1 MNSTSEPCRPD
12 NQRCMDSGLF
22 IPVEYVKK
30 WTRSTGIDHGSW
42 GLWGLRLSS
51 EVLLYST
58 WMIVGVCLRP
68 NYFFNGNQDTVT
80 EHFSTRLIPTTATAS
95 YEDKESVV
103 SLPSIPLLSYDSS
116 LVSFI
121 VIVSI
126 IAWCA
131 LIYVDRIR
139 REAVRRLSIIRV
151 PLRELKAERKAE
163 RIILCCGSTIH
174 LPRANLVPYTVKVP
188 WIQ

>member
-1 MNSTSEPCRPD
+1 
-12 NQRCMDSGLF
+12 
-22 IPVEYVKK
+22 
-30 WTRSTGIDHGSW
+30 
-42 GLWGLRLSS
+42 
-51 EVLLYST
+51 
-58 WMIVGVCLRP
+58 MIVGVCLRP

-126 IAWCA
+126 IA
-131 LIYVDRIR
+131 
-139 REAVRRLSIIRV
+139 
-151 PLRELKAERKAE
+151 
-163 RIILCCGSTIH
+163 
-174 LPRANLVPYTVKVP
+174 
-188 WIQ
+188 